1 MNDDRNTTGNSTQ
14 WIVPALIVGLILW
27 GAFVAVGAYLGGERF
42 GYDPKRGLV
51 VAVAVLA
58 FLAFWGVLLYSRRR
72 RGK

>member
-1 MNDDRNTTGNSTQ
+1 MNEDDKTPGSSTQ

-27 GAFVAVGAYLGGERF
+27 GAFIAVGAYLGGERF

-51 VAVAVLA
+51 VAVSVLA
-58 FLAFWGVLLYSRRR
+58 FLAFWGVLLYARSR